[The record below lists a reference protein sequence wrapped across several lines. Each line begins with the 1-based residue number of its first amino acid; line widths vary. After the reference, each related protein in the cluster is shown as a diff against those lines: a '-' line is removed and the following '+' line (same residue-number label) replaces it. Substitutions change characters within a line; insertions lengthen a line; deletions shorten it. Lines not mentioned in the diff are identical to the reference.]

1 MTLHEMPSLVHGD
14 LIRLVLESGCVIFG
28 TFRRMVI
35 PAQGDALIQLRQN
48 DAVQSFGIATIRQI
62 QEAR

>member
-1 MTLHEMPSLVHGD
+1 
-14 LIRLVLESGCVIFG
+14 
-28 TFRRMVI
+28 MVI